1 MPLSR
6 LADSHSPMGSSDVRP
21 IAKPPAIEVQD
32 SDDGNNTDEEHRLIA
47 GYIILKA
54 GGRTRR
60 LWMAV
65 TDVGVS
71 VEDEKGVKERWSAD
85 AIRDATRIDASSKMT
100 PRGQYGVMLRIEPTA
115 PQNPDGG
122 ATLRRQA
129 SSTSA
134 DLLGLLSPLWGGR
147 RRVLTPGRPRT
158 PSSRRLSGGFGM
170 GSPSAAKPPPKSL
183 EYTLILPTSWEADAW
198 AAAIGESQRAVV
210 QAPAKIPAAFRH
222 RPDLPSPPIP
232 PRPSPGYFL
241 SHPHPPARPT
251 ASAAPH
257 LAPRWQAASQQ
268 QWACVSRLLRLGRDV
283 HKSEEN
289 GRTALHY
296 ACGYGN
302 QEARPRHLRALP
314 PPLPPTLP
322 PSLPPPLPPTS
333 PPS

>member
-1 MPLSR
+1 
-6 LADSHSPMGSSDVRP
+6 MGSSDVRP

-32 SDDGNNTDEEHRLIA
+32 SDEGNTDEEHRLIA
-47 GYIILKA
+47 GYIILKG

-198 AAAIGESQRAVV
+198 AAAIGDTRDVSRA
-210 QAPAKIPAAFRH
+210 ASKISSKVPHFEGVPDGNVGPLGKARITHKEGGAEANHRHEHAIGECEAHLALAGEGAQPLPSGGEIEGDASRH
-222 RPDLPSPPIP
+222 R
-232 PRPSPGYFL
+232 
-241 SHPHPPARPT
+241 
-251 ASAAPH
+251 
-257 LAPRWQAASQQ
+257 
-268 QWACVSRLLRLGRDV
+268 VVV
-283 HKSEEN
+283 H
-289 GRTALHY
+289 
-296 ACGYGN
+296 
-302 QEARPRHLRALP
+302 
-314 PPLPPTLP
+314 
-322 PSLPPPLPPTS
+322 
-333 PPS
+333 

>member
-32 SDDGNNTDEEHRLIA
+32 SEEGNTDEEHRLIA
-47 GYIILKA
+47 GYIILKG

-210 QAPAKIPAAFRH
+210 QARAKFAAAFRH

-241 SHPHPPARPT
+241 SNSLART
-251 ASAAPH
+251 SDF
-257 LAPRWQAASQQ
+257 LKKY
-268 QWACVSRLLRLGRDV
+268 V
-283 HKSEEN
+283 H
-289 GRTALHY
+289 
-296 ACGYGN
+296 
-302 QEARPRHLRALP
+302 
-314 PPLPPTLP
+314 
-322 PSLPPPLPPTS
+322 
-333 PPS
+333 